1 MGILID
7 HETRLLVQGITGR
20 EGAFHTRQM
29 LDYGTHVVAG
39 VTPGRGGEWIHGV
52 PVFDTVSSAVRATG
66 ANASIIYVPA
76 RAAADAILEA
86 ATAGLGLVICITE
99 GIPALDMVRVSA
111 YLPACGARLIGPNCP
126 GVITPGEAKAGI
138 MPAHIHTPGPVGVIS
153 RSGTLT
159 YETVYALT
167 SIGIGQ
173 STVVGIGGDMIVGS
187 GFVEML
193 RLFESDPFTDIVVA
207 IGEIGGE
214 EEQRAAQF
222 VADHMTKPVVAYIAG
237 LTAPEGKRMGH
248 AGAIIEGGTGT
259 AADKIR
265 ALEGANVRVAKH
277 PEEIPSLLR

>member
-1 MGILID
+1 
-7 HETRLLVQGITGR
+7 
-20 EGAFHTRQM
+20 
-29 LDYGTHVVAG
+29 
-39 VTPGRGGEWIHGV
+39 
-52 PVFDTVSSAVRATG
+52 VRATG

-76 RAAADAILEA
+76 RTAADAILES

-111 YLPACGARLIGPNCP
+111 YLPACGTQLIGPNCP

-138 MPAHIHTPGPVGVIS
+138 MPAHIHTPGPVGVVS

-167 SIGIGQ
+167 SAGIGQ

-193 RLFESDPFTDIVVA
+193 RLFENDPFTDIVVA

-222 VADHMTKPVVAYIAG
+222 VADYMTKPVVAYIAG

-248 AGAIIEGGTGT
+248 AGAIISGRAGG
-259 AADKIR
+259 AAEKIH
-265 ALEGANVRVAKH
+265 ALREAGVHIAEQPGRIAELVAG
-277 PEEIPSLLR
+277 LL